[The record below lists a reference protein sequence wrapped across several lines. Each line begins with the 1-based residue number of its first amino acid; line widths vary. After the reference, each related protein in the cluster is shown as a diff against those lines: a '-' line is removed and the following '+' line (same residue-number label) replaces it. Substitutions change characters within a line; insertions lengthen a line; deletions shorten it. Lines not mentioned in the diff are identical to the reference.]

1 MSLYVQKFGGSSV
14 ADAEK
19 LLHVAHIIKN
29 TYEKGQRVIVVLS
42 AQGDTTDRLLHAAC
56 EVNETPSKRELDAL
70 LVTGEQA
77 SVALCALA
85 LHRLGVP
92 AVSLCAWQ
100 AGIVAEGAHGEANV
114 ANIEHER
121 IECEL
126 RAGRVV
132 LIAGFQ
138 GVDEAG
144 DLTTFGR
151 GGSDLSA
158 VALAA
163 AFHADLCQIYTD
175 VDGVYTTDPRIC
187 PTARRIERISFDDM
201 LLLARYGAQV
211 LHDKSVALARKC
223 GVTLEV
229 RSCEADSVGSI
240 VCAEECGAGVTGVTR
255 QKGEGL
261 RLIPVTAVGCALPS
275 SGAIRAAVASLERE
289 NITICALTEGE
300 AHFSVYVSAQ
310 NADRALCIVHD
321 ALFDA

>member
-14 ADAEK
+14 ADAGK

-29 TYEKGQRVIVVLS
+29 TYEKGHRVIVVLS
-42 AQGDTTDRLLHAAC
+42 AQGDTTDHLLRAAR

-70 LVTGEQA
+70 FATGEQA
-77 SVALCALA
+77 SVALCAMA

-100 AGIVAEGAHGEANV
+100 AGIVTDDAHGEANV
-114 ANIEHER
+114 VDIAHER
-121 IECEL
+121 IEREL
-126 RAGRVV
+126 NSGRFV
-132 LIAGFQ
+132 LVAGFQ
-138 GVDEAG
+138 GVDEAL
-144 DLTTFGR
+144 DITTLGR

-163 AFHADLCQIYTD
+163 VFHADLCQIYTD

-187 PTARRIERISFDDM
+187 PTARRIGRISFDDM
-201 LLLARYGAQV
+201 LLLARCGAQV

-229 RSCEADSVGSI
+229 RSCEEKSVGSI
-240 VCAEECGAGVTGVTR
+240 VCAEECSPGVTGVTR

-261 RLIPVTAVGCALPS
+261 RLIPVTAVGSTLPS
-275 SGAIRAAVASLERE
+275 SGAIRTVTSALERE
-289 NITICALTEGE
+289 NITVCALTEGE
-300 AHFSVYVSAQ
+300 SHFSVYVSAQ
-310 NADRALCIVHD
+310 DADHALCIVHD
-321 ALFDA
+321 ALFDV

>member
-42 AQGDTTDRLLHAAC
+42 AQGDTTDHLLRAAL

-70 LVTGEQA
+70 FATGEQV
-77 SVALCALA
+77 SVALCAMA
-85 LHRLGVP
+85 LHRLDVP

-100 AGIVAEGAHGEANV
+100 AGIVTEDTHGEANV
-114 ANIEHER
+114 TDIAHER
-121 IECEL
+121 IEREL
-126 RAGRVV
+126 DAGRVV
-132 LIAGFQ
+132 LVAGFQ

-144 DLTTFGR
+144 DITTLGR

-201 LLLARYGAQV
+201 LLLARCGAQV
-211 LHDKSVALARKC
+211 LHDKSVALAQKC

-229 RSCEADSVGSI
+229 RSCEEESVGSI
-240 VCAEECGAGVTGVTR
+240 VCADACIPGVTGVTR
-255 QKGEGL
+255 QKAEGL
-261 RLIPVTAVGCALPS
+261 RLIPITAVGCTLPS
-275 SGAIRAAVASLERE
+275 SGAIHAAVSALERE
-289 NITICALTEGE
+289 SITVCALTEGE

-310 NADRALCIVHD
+310 DADRALCAVHD
-321 ALFDA
+321 ALLGT

>member
-1 MSLYVQKFGGSSV
+1 M
-14 ADAEK
+14 
-19 LLHVAHIIKN
+19 
-29 TYEKGQRVIVVLS
+29 
-42 AQGDTTDRLLHAAC
+42 
-56 EVNETPSKRELDAL
+56 
-70 LVTGEQA
+70 
-77 SVALCALA
+77 A
-85 LHRLGVP
+85 LHRLGIP

-100 AGIVAEGAHGEANV
+100 AGIMTEGVHGEANV
-114 ANIEHER
+114 VDIAHER
-121 IECEL
+121 IEREL
-126 RAGRVV
+126 DAGRVV

-144 DLTTFGR
+144 DLTTLGR

-201 LLLARYGAQV
+201 LLLAHCGAQV

-229 RSCEADSVGSI
+229 RSCEEESVGSI
-240 VCAEECGAGVTGVTR
+240 VCADVSGTGVTGVTR
-255 QKGEGL
+255 QRTEGL
-261 RLIPVTAVGCALPS
+261 RLVPVTAVGCTLPS
-275 SGAIRAAVASLERE
+275 SDAIRAAVASLGRE

-300 AHFSVYVSAQ
+300 AHFSVYVSALD
-310 NADRALCIVHD
+310 ADRALCIVHD
-321 ALFDA
+321 ALFGI